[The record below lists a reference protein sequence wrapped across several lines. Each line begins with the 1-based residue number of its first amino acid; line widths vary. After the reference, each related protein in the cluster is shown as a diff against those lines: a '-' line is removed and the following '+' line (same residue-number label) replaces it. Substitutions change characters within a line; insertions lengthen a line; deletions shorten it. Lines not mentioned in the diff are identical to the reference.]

1 MANPKTLEL
10 TILERDYRINCP
22 DGAEEQLR
30 ASARYLNEKMNEI
43 KTASSSAGKVLG
55 TDRVAVIAAL
65 NITHQLLELQ
75 QQQTQ
80 HGEFIDKLHSQID
93 EALEKDLQL
102 EL

>member
-30 ASARYLNEKMNEI
+30 DSARYLNEKMNEI
-43 KTASSSAGKVLG
+43 KHASSNAGKSLSA
-55 TDRVAVIAAL
+55 DRIAVIAAL
-65 NITHQLLELQ
+65 NITHQLLEVQ
-75 QQQTQ
+75 QQQSQ
-80 HGEFIDKLHSQID
+80 HSDCVDKIHNQID
-93 EALEKDLQL
+93 EALAKDLQL